1 MSFPLSLIDSMYL
14 SQFRD
19 PRTGVVD
26 DDEVERFEQQ
36 EAENENDV
44 RTPPVFQTTNRSNN
58 G

>member
-1 MSFPLSLIDSMYL
+1 MSFASLIDSMYL

-36 EAENENDV
+36 EAEND
-44 RTPPVFQTTNRSNN
+44 RTPPDSNDLPAEP
-58 G
+58 